1 MKPELHTSVERALAV
16 LDAFRAGDQSLS
28 LAALAERTG
37 FYKST
42 ILRLARSL
50 QRANYLV
57 RLEGGGYQ
65 LGAALLR
72 LGEIS
77 KRSARI
83 DDHIVPV
90 LQKLVETTGESATLY
105 VRKGVQRFCLRRVD
119 SHRTLRDHIR
129 EGDLLPLTIGAPGR
143 VFLYFDSDVSRP
155 NADRGPDAARG
166 EVPAEFRTSPS
177 RPLPIITRGEYE
189 PELAAIACGVF
200 GPGDELVGVICL
212 TGPQS
217 RFQRRAAQVM
227 GDVLF
232 DACQRLTVLLGGD
245 LHHYAPRKPAKTAAR
260 HVNAKGAS
268 VKQ

>member
-1 MKPELHTSVERALAV
+1 VKPEPHTSVERALAV
-16 LDAFRAGDQSLS
+16 LDSFRAGDQSLS
-28 LAALAERTG
+28 LATLAERTG

-65 LGAALLR
+65 LGAALIR
-72 LGEIS
+72 LGEIC
-77 KRSARI
+77 KRSTRI

-90 LQKLVETTGESATLY
+90 LQRLVEATGESATLY

-155 NADRGPDAARG
+155 NADRG
-166 EVPAEFRTSPS
+166 EVPAEFRTSPA
-177 RPLPIITRGEYE
+177 RPLPIVTRGEYE

-200 GPGDELVGVICL
+200 GPADELVGVISL
-212 TGPQS
+212 TGPQT
-217 RFQRRAAQVM
+217 RFQRRAAQAM
-227 GDVLF
+227 GDILL
-232 DACQRLTVLLGGD
+232 DACQRLTGLLGGD
-245 LHHYAPRKPAKTAAR
+245 LHHYAPRKPAKR
-260 HVNAKGAS
+260 
-268 VKQ
+268 

>member
-1 MKPELHTSVERALAV
+1 VKPEPNTSVERALAV
-16 LDAFRAGDQSLS
+16 LDAFRAGDRSLT
-28 LAALAERTG
+28 LAVLAQRTG

-42 ILRLARSL
+42 ILRLAQSL

-57 RLEGGGYQ
+57 RLESGGYQ
-65 LGAALLR
+65 LGAALIR

-77 KRSARI
+77 RRSTRI

-90 LQKLVETTGESATLY
+90 LQKLVEATGESATLY

-155 NADRGPDAARG
+155 DATRG
-166 EVPAEFRTSPS
+166 EVPAEFRTNPS
-177 RPLPIITRGEYE
+177 RPLPIVTRGEYE

-212 TGPQS
+212 TGPQT
-217 RFQRRAAQVM
+217 RFQRRSAQAM
-227 GDVLF
+227 GDTLL
-232 DACQRLTVLLGGD
+232 DACQGLTALLGGD
-245 LHHYAPRKPAKTAAR
+245 LRHYAPRKPAKTTAR
-260 HVNAKGAS
+260 RANAKPAS
-268 VKQ
+268 AKQ

>member
-1 MKPELHTSVERALAV
+1 VKPELHTSVERALAV
-16 LDAFRAGDQSLS
+16 LDSFRAGDQSLS
-28 LAALAERTG
+28 LATLAERTG

-65 LGAALLR
+65 LGAALIR
-72 LGEIS
+72 LGEIC
-77 KRSARI
+77 KRSTRI

-90 LQKLVETTGESATLY
+90 LQRLVEATGESATLY

-155 NADRGPDAARG
+155 NVDRG
-166 EVPAEFRTSPS
+166 EVPAEFRTSPA
-177 RPLPIITRGEYE
+177 RPLPIVTRGEYE

-200 GPGDELVGVICL
+200 GPGDELVGVISL
-212 TGPQS
+212 TGPQT
-217 RFQRRAAQVM
+217 RFQRRAAQAM
-227 GDVLF
+227 GDILL

-245 LHHYAPRKPAKTAAR
+245 LHHYAPRKPAKR
-260 HVNAKGAS
+260 
-268 VKQ
+268 

>member
-1 MKPELHTSVERALAV
+1 VRPEPNTSVERALAV
-16 LDAFRAGDQSLS
+16 LDAFRTGDRSLT
-28 LAALAERTG
+28 LAVLAQRTG

-42 ILRLARSL
+42 ILRLAQSL

-57 RLEGGGYQ
+57 RLESGGYQ
-65 LGAALLR
+65 LGAALIR

-77 KRSARI
+77 RRSTRI

-90 LQKLVETTGESATLY
+90 LQKLVEATGESATLY

-155 NADRGPDAARG
+155 DAARG
-166 EVPAEFRTSPS
+166 EVPAEFRTNPS
-177 RPLPIITRGEYE
+177 RPLPIVTRGEYE

-212 TGPQS
+212 TGPQT
-217 RFQRRAAQVM
+217 RFQRRSAQAM
-227 GDVLF
+227 GDTLL
-232 DACQRLTVLLGGD
+232 DACQGLTALLGGD
-245 LHHYAPRKPAKTAAR
+245 LRHYAPRKPAKTAAR
-260 HVNAKGAS
+260 RANAKPAS
-268 VKQ
+268 AKQ

>member
-16 LDAFRAGDQSLS
+16 LDSFRAGDQSLS
-28 LAALAERTG
+28 LATLAERTG

-65 LGAALLR
+65 LGAALIR
-72 LGEIS
+72 LGEIC
-77 KRSARI
+77 KRSTRI

-90 LQKLVETTGESATLY
+90 LQRLVEATGESATL
-105 VRKGVQRFCLRRVD
+105 
-119 SHRTLRDHIR
+119 
-129 EGDLLPLTIGAPGR
+129 DLLPLTIGAPGR

-155 NADRGPDAARG
+155 NVDRG
-166 EVPAEFRTSPS
+166 EVPAEFRTSPA
-177 RPLPIITRGEYE
+177 RPLPIVTRGEYE

-200 GPGDELVGVICL
+200 GPGDELVGVISL
-212 TGPQS
+212 TGPQT
-217 RFQRRAAQVM
+217 RFQRRAAQAM
-227 GDVLF
+227 GDILL

-245 LHHYAPRKPAKTAAR
+245 LHHYAPRKPAKR
-260 HVNAKGAS
+260 
-268 VKQ
+268 

>member
-1 MKPELHTSVERALAV
+1 MKPEPNTSVERALAV
-16 LDAFRAGDQSLS
+16 LDAFRAGDQSLT
-28 LAALAERTG
+28 LAALAQRTG

-42 ILRLARSL
+42 ILRLAQSL

-57 RLEGGGYQ
+57 RLESGGYQ
-65 LGAALLR
+65 LGAALIR

-77 KRSARI
+77 RRSTRI

-90 LQKLVETTGESATLY
+90 LQKLVEATGESATLY

-155 NADRGPDAARG
+155 HADRGPDAARG
-166 EVPAEFRTSPS
+166 EVPAAFRTSPS
-177 RPLPIITRGEYE
+177 RPLPIVTRGEYE

-217 RFQRRAAQVM
+217 RFQRRAAQTM
-227 GDVLF
+227 GDTLL
-232 DACQRLTVLLGGD
+232 DACQGLTALLGGD
-245 LHHYAPRKPAKTAAR
+245 LRHYAPRKPAKTAAR
-260 HVNAKGAS
+260 RANAKPAS
-268 VKQ
+268 AKQ